1 VDLHDDGEVLG
12 SGATMEINEHEVVG
26 EAYL

>member
-12 SGATMEINEHEVVG
+12 SGATMEINEHEVAG